1 MSFTVDLYNFSKRE
15 NSTKQPGSAAASF
28 SCILK
33 DSSGLVSPVI
43 ALDLGRTFSPAS
55 YNYAYIPTFGR
66 YYFIAEWTYNNA
78 LWEARMICDV
88 LATYKAEIGSSSLYV
103 LRSASAYDGSIV
115 DNLYP
120 VKSVPTHS
128 VTSFNTPWHQIIDIN
143 GNIGTGAYIVGIVSS
158 AATHGSIAY
167 YAVGSGYMATLC
179 DYLASSFVSP
189 ENGFDLNDATM
200 ALQKNIIDPFDFIK
214 SCTWVPFGVTSFGG
228 TFTDI
233 TVMGINTGAK
243 GYKFD
248 TGTPGIVHPASIV
261 VGNLPRHPQSG
272 SRGSYLNIS
281 PYTEAELFIPPF
293 GLIPLDTRALNSS
306 PAVTIDYRLDCM
318 TGSAS
323 LTVEIAGT
331 VVNRVESQLGV
342 PIQLSQIR
350 QDIIGGATSLMAA
363 GAQALTGNL
372 LGAGAGIGSAVQA
385 AAPKAN
391 TIGGAGGWG
400 DLGGAPGVVQHF
412 YPVTDDDP
420 DHAGRPL
427 MAVRQ
432 ISTLSGY
439 IICQDG
445 DVSIAGTQ
453 TEAEAIRS
461 YLEGGFYYE

>member
-1 MSFTVDLYNFSKRE
+1 MSFTVNLYSFSKRE
-15 NSTKQPGSAAASF
+15 NSTKQPGTAAASF

-66 YYFIAEWTYNNA
+66 YYFIAEWTYTNA

-103 LRSASAYDGSIV
+103 LRAASAYDGNIV

-120 VKSVPTHS
+120 MKASPTNRVQTFS
-128 VTSFNTPWHQIIDIN
+128 TKYQTVDSSLA
-143 GNIGTGAYIVGIVSS
+143 GGRYIVGVVDQDP
-158 AATHGSIAY
+158 TQGSIAY
-167 YAVGSGYMATLC
+167 YMMGYPGLRSLME
-179 DYLASSFVSP
+179 YLMNSFVTADH
-189 ENGFDLNDATM
+189 GFDLNDASIM
-200 ALQKNIIDPFDFIK
+200 LQKSIIDPFDYIK
-214 SCTWVPFGVTSFGG
+214 SCIWVPFAPTDLPSGAGSSATINIAGISTGISATKLAY
-228 TFTDI
+228 TFNCIIHQSI
-233 TVMGINTGAK
+233 TINNIA
-243 GYKFD
+243 
-248 TGTPGIVHPASIV
+248 
-261 VGNLPRHPQSG
+261 RHPQAE

-293 GLIPLDTRALNSS
+293 GLISLDTRVLASS
-306 PAVTIDYRLDCM
+306 PSITLDLR
-318 TGSAS
+318 TDLISGNGI
-323 LTVEIAGT
+323 LNVEIAGT
-331 VVNRVESQLGV
+331 DTNRLQSQVGV

-350 QDIIGGATSLMAA
+350 QDIIGGVTSAVG
-363 GAQALTGNL
+363 GAMQALTGNI
-372 LGAGAGIGSAVQA
+372 LGAAAGIGSSVQA
-385 AAPKAN
+385 LAPKAT
-391 TIGGAGGWG
+391 TIGGRGGWS
-400 DLGGAPGVVQHF
+400 DLSGQPGLIQHF

-427 MAVRQ
+427 MTVRQ